1 MEVSNAPELNWLLDE
16 NRRLKYLVAELSLGN
31 PCLKQKRIGLVPLHQ
46 LVGPGEIRTSGRLVG
61 QGGCDR

>member
-31 PCLKQKRIGLVPLHQ
+31 PCLKQKRIGLVPVQ
-46 LVGPGEIRTSGRLVG
+46 RACRPAYIGAVGGSRWM
-61 QGGCDR
+61 